1 MRDSGTWR
9 ISCIRRKLNQ
19 YRQFAE
25 GEVLQTRAKITED
38 AKQDHGF
45 SIYLSCSHRSCVI
58 NNIKC

>member
-45 SIYLSCSHRSCVI
+45 SNLS
-58 NNIKC
+58 